1 MSLPIFAGLLFL
13 VALLVAWYNY
23 RQGQPF
29 LRSLF
34 YAVLMMAGLA
44 AFIIGAFGKHFQ

>member
-1 MSLPIFAGLLFL
+1 MSLPLFAALLFI
-13 VALLVAWYNY
+13 VALAVAYYNY

-34 YAVLMMAGLA
+34 YAILMMAGLA
-44 AFIIGAFGKHFQ
+44 AFIIGAFGKHFK

>member
-1 MSLPIFAGLLFL
+1 MSLTLLTGIL
-13 VALLVAWYNY
+13 LIIALFIAWYNF

-34 YAVLMMAGLA
+34 YAILMMAGLA
-44 AFIIGAFGKHFQ
+44 AFIIGAFGKHF